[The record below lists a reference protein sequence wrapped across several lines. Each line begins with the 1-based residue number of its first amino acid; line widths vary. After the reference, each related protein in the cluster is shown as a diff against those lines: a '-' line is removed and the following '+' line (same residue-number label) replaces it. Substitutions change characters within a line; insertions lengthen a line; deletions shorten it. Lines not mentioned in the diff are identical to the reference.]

1 MDTKQVLQ
9 ILNQALQIEYAA
21 GIQYLQHSFL
31 VQGIDRRV
39 FTDYFRSQSESS
51 FNQAKQIGDHIVNLG
66 GLPTVEPYAIKQSTD
81 LKEMLQLDLELERTG
96 LKIYQEGIKAAAEE
110 TPLKFFFEDQAYHE
124 YQDVNE
130 LEKLLDQKKVSVT
143 EKEVQLKKVKS
154 A

>member
-9 ILNQALQIEYAA
+9 ILNEALQIEYASA
-21 GIQYLQHSFL
+21 IQYLQHSFL
-31 VQGIDRRV
+31 VQGIERR
-39 FTDYFRSQSESS
+39 FYSDFFRHQSESS

-66 GLPTVEPYAIKQSTD
+66 GIPIVEPYSIKQSTD

-96 LKIYQEGIKAAAEE
+96 LKTYQEGIKAAGDDA
-110 TPLKFFFEDQAYHE
+110 PLKFFFEEQAYHE

-130 LEKLLDQKKVSVT
+130 LEKLLAQKKVSIT